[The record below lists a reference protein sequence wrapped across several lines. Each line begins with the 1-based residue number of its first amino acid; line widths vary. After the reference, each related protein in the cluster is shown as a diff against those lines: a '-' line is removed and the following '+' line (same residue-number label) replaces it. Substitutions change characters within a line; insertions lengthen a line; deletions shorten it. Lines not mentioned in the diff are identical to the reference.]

1 MEEQKKPENAA
12 EAAESERGAV
22 GQPAAGKG
30 ADLRG
35 AAEVISAGTAAEKEA
50 QVQAEPA
57 PNAAGAQEGAPQYT
71 EAELKKRKRNNT
83 ISFLISLV
91 IIGGVVYALFQLS
104 RSLQEGDF
112 ATFQELLAN
121 TNWWYMLIAVAL
133 FLAMFLIETLKYTM
147 LPRTF
152 GYNLAFKNDLKIAL
166 SGK

>member
-12 EAAESERGAV
+12 EAAESESGAV

-91 IIGGVVYALFQLS
+91 IIGGGL
-104 RSLQEGDF
+104 
-112 ATFQELLAN
+112 
-121 TNWWYMLIAVAL
+121 
-133 FLAMFLIETLKYTM
+133 
-147 LPRTF
+147 
-152 GYNLAFKNDLKIAL
+152 
-166 SGK
+166 